1 MSARLR
7 NMAGRIGGQR
17 RVEGA
22 ILVSTEGSIL
32 TAMHVDDQRNLEFLF
47 GRFYGVGHMCPPAA
61 WPVTTG
67 NGGSD
72 ACARIFFCETVVCHG
87 SGGTRSGFFGLVSFL
102 AAVTFPFFVTIFLG
116 PVFFV
121 TAILGPVFFV
131 TIFLGPVFFVTIAL
145 GVFFVIIALGVFFV
159 TIIVRPALVLGF
171 RGTIVP
177 GGRQAEAEAGV

>member
-121 TAILGPVFFV
+121 T
-131 TIFLGPVFFVTIAL
+131 IAL